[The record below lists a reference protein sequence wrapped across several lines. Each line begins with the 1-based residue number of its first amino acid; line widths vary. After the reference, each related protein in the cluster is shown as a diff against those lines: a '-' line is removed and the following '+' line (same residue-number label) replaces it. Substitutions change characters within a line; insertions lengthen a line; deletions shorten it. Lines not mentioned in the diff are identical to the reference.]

1 MKGVFM
7 DKSVQLIRFKITP
20 SNDVLLA
27 DSHQIIKKAL
37 KRTFFKDIK
46 RKLEHKS

>member
-1 MKGVFM
+1 M

-27 DSHQIIKKAL
+27 DSHQIIKKSP

-46 RKLEHKS
+46 SYYLPLLPKRP